1 MSVSVALYQNNSENY
16 RLDKSLTAKY
26 AESCTLK
33 DGCSIE
39 SPVLLITNANNL
51 SDCNYLYISDFGRYY
66 FIEDIIS
73 IRDGLWEIHA
83 HVDVLMTYSTQIKAC
98 TATFKRQE
106 HLFNMYL
113 DDPEFRTYNKSQ
125 VVTKRFSGGH
135 FNKTSSYVLVVAG
148 GGSQS

>member
-26 AESCTLK
+26 SESCILK

-39 SPVLLITNANNL
+39 SPVLLITNYNNI
-51 SDCNYLYISDFGRYY
+51 SDCNYMYIDDFNRYY

-73 IRDGLWEIHA
+73 VRDGLWEIHA
-83 HVDVLMTYSTQIKAC
+83 HVDVLMTYSTEIKAC

-106 HLFNMYL
+106 NLFNLYL
-113 DDPEFRTYNKSQ
+113 DDPEFKTYNNSEI
-125 VVTKRFSGGH
+125 VTKVLSGGSGLTKSM
-135 FNKTSSYVLVVAG
+135 NYILVTAG
-148 GGSQS
+148 G